1 MVTKV
6 VIDTFDTAAA
16 VATEVDTDA
25 TDDNSSRV
33 VLATAKMQQ
42 STNQKTTRDEFS
54 LIVVPTN
61 DPYPVDLDNIDEIDL
76 EQYEMMEMA
85 AFRKKII
92 YLFKI

>member
-6 VIDTFDTAAA
+6 VNDTFDTAAA

-54 LIVVPTN
+54 LIV
-61 DPYPVDLDNIDEIDL
+61 PYPVDLDNIDEIDL